1 MEYKYRSYAKINS
14 YLNVMSELDNGY
26 HEILTHFQIIDLY
39 DEVSFKESNALLV
52 DSNEKTIKY
61 NNSITKTIEWFNKKY
76 GASQKFEAKIKK
88 SIPIGAGLGGGS
100 SNAAIA
106 LRFLAKFHNI
116 QIEDIDNTEIALAL
130 GADVPVFVHKK
141 SCYASGIGDILGKS
155 SFNSSEY
162 LLICP
167 RIFVSTQNL
176 YKSIHLEFQNEKN
189 REINTFLPVLI
200 RENKEFKEFYNLLR
214 NQLPSETFEKLKLS
228 GTGSTLFLENP
239 SENEIE
245 IFNKKIGKNF
255 RIFLTKGLEYYDFVS
270 DWGVAKW

>member
-14 YLNVMSELDNGY
+14 YLNVMSKLDSGY

-39 DEVSFKESNALLV
+39 DEVSFKESDNLLIN
-52 DSNEKTIKY
+52 SNEKTIKN
-61 NNSITKTIEWFNKKY
+61 NNSITKTIKWFNEKY
-76 GASQKFEAKIKK
+76 GVNQKFETKIKK
-88 SIPIGAGLGGGS
+88 TIPVGAGLGGGS

-116 QIEDIDNTEIALAL
+116 QIKDIDNTEIALAL

-167 RIFVSTQNL
+167 QIFVSTQNL
-176 YKSIHLEFQNEKN
+176 YQ
-189 REINTFLPVLI
+189 
-200 RENKEFKEFYNLLR
+200 
-214 NQLPSETFEKLKLS
+214 
-228 GTGSTLFLENP
+228 ST
-239 SENEIE
+239 
-245 IFNKKIGKNF
+245 
-255 RIFLTKGLEYYDFVS
+255 
-270 DWGVAKW
+270 